1 MTGETHRARVV
12 VVDDTLQDLEATA
25 QALASTARVECCSD
39 PEEALAALARE
50 PADLVVSD
58 LSMPGMSGLELLER
72 IRREHPGTDVIILA
86 ASPSVDSAIGALRMG
101 AVDYVRK
108 PIQAEELALSVYR
121 TLSRRRLLDEND
133 RLRDSLRTVEECR
146 ALATCLESGEV
157 YPLALDLLLRSLGR
171 RRGIALFRR
180 TSMAN
185 TYAVGFR
192 GLGELQARG
201 LREALVDEKA
211 VSLDAFQ
218 GVEASDGGALRA
230 VLERVGIETS
240 SVLCVPIQGPDQET
254 GVLWLLG
261 DGRPFEPGECERA
274 RIVAAHA
281 ELAVNN
287 ADKYSRAKERAFVDD
302 VTELYNARYL
312 LAAVEHELRRAERY
326 GTELSVMFLDLD
338 RFKLVN
344 DQHGH
349 LVGSRCL
356 KQLGQVMRQ
365 CVRQVDTTARY
376 GGDEFTILLV
386 DTDFES
392 ARRVAERIRHAVE
405 EHLFEGARPRP
416 LRLTVSVGLANYPRH
431 ARTRDA
437 LLDLADKAMYRA
449 KSLGRNRVCTASE
462 LGD

>member
-1 MTGETHRARVV
+1 
-12 VVDDTLQDLEATA
+12 
-25 QALASTARVECCSD
+25 
-39 PEEALAALARE
+39 
-50 PADLVVSD
+50 
-58 LSMPGMSGLELLER
+58 
-72 IRREHPGTDVIILA
+72 
-86 ASPSVDSAIGALRMG
+86 
-101 AVDYVRK
+101 
-108 PIQAEELALSVYR
+108 
-121 TLSRRRLLDEND
+121 
-133 RLRDSLRTVEECR
+133 
-146 ALATCLESGEV
+146 
-157 YPLALDLLLRSLGR
+157 
-171 RRGIALFRR
+171 
-180 TSMAN
+180 MAN
-185 TYAVGFR
+185 TFAVGFR

-211 VSLDAFQ
+211 VSVDAVQ
-218 GVEASDGGALRA
+218 SVEANDGGPLRA

-240 SVLCVPIQGPDQET
+240 SVLCVPVHGPDQES

-287 ADKYSRAKERAFVDD
+287 AEKYSRAKERAFVDD

-312 LAAVEHELRRAERY
+312 LAATEHELRRAERY
-326 GTELSVMFLDLD
+326 GTELSVLFLDLD

-344 DQHGH
+344 DHHGH

-365 CVRQVDTTARY
+365 YVRQVDTTARY

-392 ARRVAERIRHAVE
+392 AQRVAERIRRAVE
-405 EHLFEGARPRP
+405 DHLFEGARPRP

-431 ARTRDA
+431 ARTRDE

-449 KSLGRNRVCTASE
+449 KSLGRNRVCTASD
-462 LGD
+462 LSD